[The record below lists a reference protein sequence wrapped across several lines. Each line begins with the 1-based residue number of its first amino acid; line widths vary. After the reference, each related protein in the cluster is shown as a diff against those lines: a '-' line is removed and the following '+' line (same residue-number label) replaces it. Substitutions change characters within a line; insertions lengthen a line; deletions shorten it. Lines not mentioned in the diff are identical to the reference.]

1 MKKDWDN
8 LMLSLEA
15 FQADVEEV
23 VNALKPGVKTDK
35 IRAAMAKSWD
45 ALCKKV
51 SNMDQHISPIDP
63 VQIKMPWK
71 SKEFLEAW
79 SFYKQY
85 LEEEHHIT
93 MKSREFA
100 AGEESDAIKMLEF
113 LESSGYRSFF
123 RPTIK
128 QASGDEPAPA
138 NETTTTFIPSNEP
151 SI

>member
-1 MKKDWDN
+1 
-8 LMLSLEA
+8 
-15 FQADVEEV
+15 
-23 VNALKPGVKTDK
+23 
-35 IRAAMAKSWD
+35 
-45 ALCKKV
+45 
-51 SNMDQHISPIDP
+51 
-63 VQIKMPWK
+63 MPWK

-93 MKSREFA
+93 MKSRRETVMLKRLREFA